1 MGTIKRK
8 DAIKNKYSFIKR
20 IDGKLSLVDKDYN
33 ILIHDVEIQPDLFE
47 WIEKNNL
54 WNHPNGILESE
65 KYQQIRNPEGMK
77 TIHKA
82 FNWAGNVTGGALAGV
97 ALAPSVLASAP
108 TISNFLI
115 RDVRKPVLQTLGRA
129 FDPTNYVGAGVT
141 SYFGADAL
149 NNFTNNPNLENGIQV
164 GLTVTP
170 FAFKGLQK
178 TKEIGQKAFN
188 FINENIYDPYTTING
203 RFGNYSDNTLTNI
216 RATLARRFPSLE
228 KYDKARTPM
237 FFRKLR
243 NPANFENGRI
253 NLTGK
258 SYYDDL
264 AHTNFTTDRPV
275 VANSGGSW
283 DDAHLYVVNGDDVLS
298 QTTSQTLKSVEP
310 SDTFVHG
317 TELTFNP
324 KRVTFVSGNK
334 DLLQQAKSQGLQT
347 LSSKRLRDAWQ
358 NSVNT
363 GKYSQYSKELQRLVN
378 TYGRPYLKDYSH
390 LQNKTGLNP
399 YVAPITELTNYNDSM
414 MHMQPYDYPNG
425 NPAFTSVG
433 NRRAAQEADWANV
446 FYDPASTVEEDLMF
460 QPSIIDP
467 KVYREATSI
476 GTQFYPNQKD
486 IFKYNGYLDSHFYSD
501 NAKQV
506 VDQFGNNIKQLQE
519 SLKTLGESDKVY
531 VRNFLKSK
539 AFANNNVP
547 YYTTHRELLNDHPKI
562 KAALDEQP
570 EVKRRFQNDIDN
582 VVIDIGDDFGV
593 LVKEPDQITHE
604 FTHVLQKKKDY
615 LPEQKDLLNKAYVH
629 SKDSTLPTGKIDE
642 KGAVNQQL
650 RTLIINEYKDSYGR
664 YPEVQ
669 ELQDYIDEYP
679 DHALKNLL
687 ENYTNL
693 YGQEYVNNNSNMKLV
708 KKALKWVGATLPF
721 TTLDSKKGESR

>member
-33 ILIHDVEIQPDLFE
+33 ILIHDVEMQPDLFE

-77 TIHKA
+77 TIHNA

-115 RDVRKPVLQTLGRA
+115 KNVGKPVLQTLGKM

-149 NNFTNNPNLENGIQV
+149 NNFSHNPNLENGIQV
-164 GLTVTP
+164 GLMAIP
-170 FAFKGLQK
+170 FA
-178 TKEIGQKAFN
+178 
-188 FINENIYDPYTTING
+188 
-203 RFGNYSDNTLTNI
+203 
-216 RATLARRFPSLE
+216 
-228 KYDKARTPM
+228 
-237 FFRKLR
+237 
-243 NPANFENGRI
+243 
-253 NLTGK
+253 GK
-258 SYYDDL
+258 SYQIGKQL
-264 AHTNFTTDRPV
+264 I
-275 VANSGGSW
+275 S
-283 DDAHLYVVNGDDVLS
+283 
-298 QTTSQTLKSVEP
+298 K
-310 SDTFVHG
+310 
-317 TELTFNP
+317 FNP
-324 KRVTFVSGNK
+324 TI
-334 DLLQQAKSQGLQT
+334 LL
-347 LSSKRLRDAWQ
+347 
-358 NSVNT
+358 
-363 GKYSQYSKELQRLVN
+363 KESIV
-378 TYGRPYLKDYSH
+378 
-390 LQNKTGLNP
+390 
-399 YVAPITELTNYNDSM
+399 
-414 MHMQPYDYPNG
+414 
-425 NPAFTSVG
+425 
-433 NRRAAQEADWANV
+433 
-446 FYDPASTVEEDLMF
+446 DPR
-460 QPSIIDP
+460 
-467 KVYREATSI
+467 VYREATSI
-476 GTQFYPNQKD
+476 GNQFYPDQKD

-501 NAKQV
+501 NAKQL
-506 VDQFGNNIKQLQE
+506 VDQFGDNIKQLQE

-531 VRNFLKSK
+531 VRNFLKSR

-615 LPEQKDLLNKAYVH
+615 LPEQKDLLNKAYIH

-693 YGQEYVNNNSNMKLV
+693 YGQEYVRNNSNMKLV

-721 TTLDSKKGESR
+721 TILDSKKGESF